1 MASRSR
7 LRIGVLTED
16 RTDAETIEVLIRR
29 IATARGAAPGAIG
42 LKARCGGGC
51 AQLRSKA
58 RVWIDQLVDLDECSA
73 LVLVH
78 DLDRNPQNGQLRD
91 EPQLRRTLAEIP
103 IPAAVPRHICIP
115 VEELEAWFLA
125 SERVLQEIC
134 RKPTQAYASP
144 HTIPRPKEHLLEL
157 SKGANRKPRHS
168 TNDNPRY
175 AELLELDACARRC
188 PAFREL
194 TEFVADLLAV
204 A

>member
-16 RTDAETIEVLIRR
+16 PTDAETIEVLIRR
-29 IATARGAAPGAIG
+29 IASDRGAAPGDLG
-42 LKARCGGGC
+42 LRSRCGGGC
-51 AQLRSKA
+51 AHLRNKA
-58 RVWIDQLVDLDECSA
+58 QAWMKQLVELDECDA

-91 EPQLRRTLAEIP
+91 ERELRRILTQ
-103 IPAAVPRHICIP
+103 IPAPARVAPHLCIP
-115 VEELEAWFLA
+115 VEELEAWFFA
-125 SERVLQEIC
+125 SERVLLEIC
-134 RKPTQAYASP
+134 REPTPAHPSP
-144 HTIPRPKEHLLEL
+144 HAIPCPKEALQRL

-188 PAFREL
+188 PAFHALRE
-194 TEFVADLLAV
+194 FIAGLLPA